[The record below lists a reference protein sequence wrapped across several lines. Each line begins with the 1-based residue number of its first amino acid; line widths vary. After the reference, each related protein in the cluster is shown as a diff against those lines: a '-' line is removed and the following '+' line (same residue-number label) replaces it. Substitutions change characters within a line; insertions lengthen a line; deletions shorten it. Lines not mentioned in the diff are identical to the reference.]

1 MRSSCDDSVT
11 SQQYAQAW
19 RAIRAKTREP
29 SPRTTPAL
37 MQRSIAAQGEHGRFR
52 SFGALRCVSKHE
64 GAHAVAVLIF
74 RDARDTRSR
83 LRHLL
88 HMRAPQD
95 EDEYRVFRPAHH
107 FKQFHHCKQPF
118 SFPRRV
124 FARHSGARAKPASPE
139 SIPTASG
146 YGFRPSPLSRLGR
159 NDQLKALASNNT
171 SSFPRRV
178 FAPGFC
184 FSLRSPGMR
193 GGRSTERRTGARAKH
208 PVGVP

>member
-1 MRSSCDDSVT
+1 MADGRWASCTSTICCVREWRKQVPVIKRGSV
-11 SQQYAQAW
+11 
-19 RAIRAKTREP
+19 
-29 SPRTTPAL
+29 AL
-37 MQRSIAAQGEHGRFR
+37 MLRSVAARHEHRFTAAF
-52 SFGALRCVSKHE
+52 SLRCVSKHE
-64 GAHAVAVLIF
+64 GAHIVAVLIF
-74 RDARDTRSR
+74 RDARDARSR

-146 YGFRPSPLSRLGR
+146 YGFRPSPLSRLGG
-159 NDQLKALASNNT
+159 NDQLKALASTNT
-171 SSFPRRV
+171 SS
-178 FAPGFC
+178 
-184 FSLRSPGMR
+184 
-193 GGRSTERRTGARAKH
+193 
-208 PVGVP
+208 